1 MTEAFAS
8 KTDGQVVSKAQR
20 WTGLV
25 ISGLG
30 TLFLLMDAVMK
41 LLKPAFVVKASVEQL
56 GYPESTIVGIGVA
69 LLVST
74 LLYVIPRTAVLGA
87 ILLTAYLGGAVAS
100 QVRVGA
106 FSNIAFAIV
115 FACLVWGGLWLR
127 DLRVRNLLAFS

>member
-1 MTEAFAS
+1 MQNRTTADDS
-8 KTDGQVVSKAQR
+8 HVISTAQR

-25 ISGLG
+25 ISGLV

-56 GYPESTIVGIGVA
+56 GYPESTIVWIGVT

-74 LLYVIPRTAVLGA
+74 LLYVIPRTSVLGA

-100 QVRVGA
+100 QIRVGA
-106 FSNIAFAIV
+106 SWGNIAFAIV
-115 FACLVWGGLWLR
+115 FACLVWAGSWLR
-127 DLRVRNLLAFS
+127 DVRVRNLLTFS